1 MVGRRSTGDPP
12 QADYRSVSRATHE
25 FGGSYESE
33 CRPEGPY
40 EALKQVPEG
49 PYEARL
55 SLHVRSDPPN
65 VFGGSYESEC
75 RPEGPYGALKQV
87 PEGPYG
93 ALKKDAQFGKR
104 HSKWVGPKAVPRIV
118 FHFPNYTPF
127 IRQRVRSITAIG
139 GVGGG
144 HESTRI
150 RTLSVKA

>member
-25 FGGSYESE
+25 
-33 CRPEGPY
+33 
-40 EALKQVPEG
+40 
-49 PYEARL
+49 
-55 SLHVRSDPPN
+55 
-65 VFGGSYESEC
+65 FGGSYESEC

-118 FHFPNYTPF
+118 FHFPNHTPF
-127 IRQRVRSITAIG
+127 IRASRAVSLLLSAAWVAAMNQRRN
-139 GVGGG
+139 
-144 HESTRI
+144 R
-150 RTLSVKA
+150 RLSVKT